1 MKGILLAF
9 ATCLFPESTKFRSP
23 VFFHVLS
30 LWLGTKLRGFL
41 QDNICLLQSIKHF
54 YGKAACVGRS
64 RGMTKHDMVV

>member
-1 MKGILLAF
+1 MAGNE
-9 ATCLFPESTKFRSP
+9 T
-23 VFFHVLS
+23 
-30 LWLGTKLRGFL
+30 LWLL